1 MTEPT
6 TADIVARTKERL
18 EQRRW
23 GRDTIDQRGVAFF
36 QGYGFASLCYGS
48 RSELLFQFSDNVP
61 PIEIAIGTGVR
72 CEFSDATFVGHV
84 DLFDWPMFRITV
96 KGA

>member
-1 MTEPT
+1 MIE
-6 TADIVARTKERL
+6 ARTTERL

-23 GRDTIDQRGVAFF
+23 GRDTVDQRGVAFF

-48 RSELLFQFSDNVP
+48 RSEMLFQVADNVP
-61 PIEIAIGTGVR
+61 PIEIKVGTGVR
-72 CEFSDATFVGHV
+72 CEFADAKFIGQV

-96 KGA
+96 NDA